1 MNIEELEPQERTP
14 ELVDSLAQVW
24 ERSVRATHL
33 FLSED
38 DIAGLRPEVAAG
50 LAGIER
56 LAVAWQDGV
65 AVGFAGVQDGH
76 LEMLFV
82 DAAVRGAG
90 VGRTLLAHA
99 VEHWG
104 ARTLD
109 VKEQNPQAAG
119 FYEHMGFVV
128 EGRSPVD
135 DAGRPFPLLHM
146 RLGQAGEE

>member
-99 VEHWG
+99 VRHWG

-109 VKEQNPQAAG
+109 VNRQNPQAAG

-135 DAGRPFPLLHM
+135 VRAAPSAAAHAPRAG
-146 RLGQAGEE
+146 GEE